1 MPIDYNRR
9 VQDEDTTVGTPSG
22 VITTAT
28 SQANPSMQGSGQ
40 FSNLQDYIKANEGAN
55 NATASRVGSDIENR
69 YGSALENINTGVS
82 QIGQKKGEIDA
93 QRNQFNDVVSGAGTS
108 SITAAQIA
116 NARNMAMGVSG
127 VNEAPRLQANQMGA
141 QFEQERQSKANELK
155 NIGSGVGI
163 QDYLRGVRSNPSSS
177 TTGELRLD
185 EFLTRQTPEGANQLQ
200 NAVSRGSQVAANQ
213 QIGNAIGG
221 VEASYANLSPTSLS
235 DYVRQQRG
243 SYQTGLGNV
252 NRSRASTLAM
262 ERRGISDI
270 NAAKTAYENSL
281 ATARA
286 NDQALRAFAASAAE
300 ANRNISA
307 YNNDI
312 AQADQLA
319 GTGNTAR
326 LAQLMSQYG
335 IGANESANVD
345 TRYGNRATAMRN
357 DLMRGLQSLRSAKA
371 AEIESA
377 NKSTATRQAEL
388 AASIQATDPYSL
400 YNTDVANVRTRQ
412 DALRANEMARLQA
425 LYSLSGEDEAYRNY
439 LTGGI

>member
-1 MPIDYNRR
+1 
-9 VQDEDTTVGTPSG
+9 
-22 VITTAT
+22 
-28 SQANPSMQGSGQ
+28 
-40 FSNLQDYIKANEGAN
+40 
-55 NATASRVGSDIENR
+55 
-69 YGSALENINTGVS
+69 
-82 QIGQKKGEIDA
+82 
-93 QRNQFNDVVSGAGTS
+93 
-108 SITAAQIA
+108 
-116 NARNMAMGVSG
+116 
-127 VNEAPRLQANQMGA
+127 
-141 QFEQERQSKANELK
+141 
-155 NIGSGVGI
+155 
-163 QDYLRGVRSNPSSS
+163 
-177 TTGELRLD
+177 
-185 EFLTRQTPEGANQLQ
+185 
-200 NAVSRGSQVAANQ
+200 
-213 QIGNAIGG
+213 
-221 VEASYANLSPTSLS
+221 
-235 DYVRQQRG
+235 
-243 SYQTGLGNV
+243 
-252 NRSRASTLAM
+252 M

-286 NDQALRAFAASAAE
+286 NDQALKDYASSIVE
-300 ANRNISA
+300 SNRNISA

-345 TRYGNRATAMRN
+345 ARYGNRATAMRN
-357 DLMRGLQSLRSAKA
+357 DLMRGLQSLRGARA

-388 AASIQATDPYSL
+388 AASTQATDPYSL

-439 LTGGI
+439 LAGGI